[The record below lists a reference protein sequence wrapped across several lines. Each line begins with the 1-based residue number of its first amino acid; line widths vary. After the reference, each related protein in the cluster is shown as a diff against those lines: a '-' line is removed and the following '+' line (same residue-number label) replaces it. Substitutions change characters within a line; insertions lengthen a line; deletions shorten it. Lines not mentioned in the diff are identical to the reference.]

1 MAFRHPS
8 LDSFGKYRY
17 TGLDASKLDDDFL
30 SMATT
35 VVEKGSMVESLDLL
49 RDKITA
55 IQSSQGGNRPD
66 FLDSYERLVEAAR
79 DGIYVLDSNGRFQY
93 ANQSMADL
101 VGFDKQAL
109 VGMHASRVL
118 ASGELEKGQG
128 LIQEM
133 ISEGETESD
142 VFDMQFQTKSGEQFT
157 AGLHFSI
164 IYNTGSYAGLV
175 GVARDVSERIARE
188 QELERQNERL
198 DEFVGVVSHDL
209 RNPLSI
215 ATSRLELIADEC
227 ESDHIAAVERA
238 HERMETLIDDLL
250 TLAREGGQVSE
261 TEAIDL
267 AALIQDCWQIVETGK
282 ATLVIEIDRYIQA
295 DRCRVQQLLEN
306 LIRNAVEHGGE
317 AVTITVGELDDGF
330 YIADDG
336 PGIAEND
343 HADLFNA
350 GYSTSDDG
358 VGFGL
363 SIVEQIVD
371 AHGWNIAVINSE
383 ASGAR
388 FEITGVKI
396 SDK

>member
-1 MAFRHPS
+1 M
-8 LDSFGKYRY
+8 
-17 TGLDASKLDDDFL
+17 
-30 SMATT
+30 
-35 VVEKGSMVESLDLL
+35 
-49 RDKITA
+49 
-55 IQSSQGGNRPD
+55 
-66 FLDSYERLVEAAR
+66 
-79 DGIYVLDSNGRFQY
+79 
-93 ANQSMADL
+93 
-101 VGFDKQAL
+101 
-109 VGMHASRVL
+109 
-118 ASGELEKGQG
+118 
-128 LIQEM
+128 
-133 ISEGETESD
+133 
-142 VFDMQFQTKSGEQFT
+142 
-157 AGLHFSI
+157 
-164 IYNTGSYAGLV
+164 
-175 GVARDVSERIARE
+175 
-188 QELERQNERL
+188 
-198 DEFVGVVSHDL
+198 VSHDL